1 LKTLE
6 NDRAGL
12 HELREHTM
20 ATYDSTYPSDA
31 REPDLRDRPMHL
43 HWWAV
48 FGGSVIG
55 WGLLFFLS
63 LLGLTVGLGAIE
75 PYAARPASGVDVG
88 SAIWGMAALVLC
100 AIVGAYFVVR
110 IAGEQRKREAALHGT
125 VSWGL
130 SMIAGA
136 LLTMSATNTAA
147 RAGAENAPRTSARA
161 DANGNVRMTQRD
173 RGRLDEA
180 RSAAAKTAGGS
191 AAAKTAG
198 GSTAAAFLSL
208 LGSLLGAGLGAA
220 HASGRNLGRGRQAR
234 GEARDRELGRTST
247 ARGEMPAGADLG
259 DRDHPTI
266 LPPTH

>member
-1 LKTLE
+1 LKTPE
-6 NDRAGL
+6 NARAGL

-63 LLGLTVGLGAIE
+63 LLGLTIGLGAIE

-161 DANGNVRMTQRD
+161 DANGNVRMTERD

-180 RSAAAKTAGGS
+180 RS

-208 LGSLLGAGLGAA
+208 LGSLLGAGIGAA

-247 ARGEMPAGADLG
+247 AGGEMPAGADLG

>member
-6 NDRAGL
+6 NDPSDL
-12 HELREHTM
+12 HELREHAM
-20 ATYDSTYPSDA
+20 ATYDPNHPSDGLDP
-31 REPDLRDRPMHL
+31 EPRDRPMHL
-43 HWWAV
+43 HWWAI

-63 LLGLTVGLGAIE
+63 LLGLTIGLAAIE
-75 PYAARPASGVDVG
+75 PYSARPASGVDVG

-100 AIVGAYFVVR
+100 AVVGAYFVVR
-110 IAGEQRKREAALHGT
+110 IAGEQRRREAALHGT

-147 RAGAENAPRTSARA
+147 RAGAETAPRASARA
-161 DANGNVRMTQRD
+161 DANGNVRMTPRD

-180 RSAAAKTAGGS
+180 RNV
-191 AAAKTAG
+191 AAKTAG

-208 LGSLLGAGLGAA
+208 LGSLLGAGIGAA
-220 HASGRNLGRGRQAR
+220 HASGRSLGRGRRAA
-234 GEARDRELGRTST
+234 GDARDGELGRTST
-247 ARGEMPAGADLG
+247 AGGEMPAGADPG